1 MGQVGWIK
9 ISTDIFSNR
18 KIKILL
24 KEKDGD
30 TYFRL
35 WIQILTIAGECNRNG
50 GLYIS
55 DNVPFKIEDFT
66 NIIGKSS
73 KTFTKVFRKFIDLG
87 MLIYKDNTYFVKNWN
102 KYQSIEKYEK
112 YQMQGRERQ
121 RRFREKHKS
130 ENEKSNVTQTLGNEE
145 EENTKDI
152 ENKKEENIREE
163 NENGFRQ
170 YKL

>member
-1 MGQVGWIK
+1 MEKVRWIK
-9 ISTDIFSNR
+9 LSTDIFSNR

-102 KYQSIEKYEK
+102 KYQSTEKFNK
-112 YQMQGRERQ
+112 II
-121 RRFREKHKS
+121 KS
-130 ENEKSNVTQTLGNEE
+130 AKVIGENENEKSSENDTIDKIRKDKTIIEE
-145 EENTKDI
+145 KR
-152 ENKKEENIREE
+152 KEKGIDESNFES
-163 NENGFRQ
+163 
-170 YKL
+170 LV

>member
-55 DNVPFKIEDFT
+55 DNVPFKIGRFYEHYRE
-66 NIIGKSS
+66 NPS

-102 KYQSIEKYEK
+102 KYQSIEKLNK
-112 YQMQGRERQ
+112 IA
-121 RRFREKHKS
+121 KS
-130 ENEKSNVTQTLGNEE
+130 NKVIEEFKNEKSFYNSTQE
-145 EENTKDI
+145 KI
-152 ENKKEENIREE
+152 RKEENRKETRIDESNFE
-163 NENGFRQ
+163 TLG
-170 YKL
+170 

>member
-9 ISTDIFSNR
+9 VSTDIFSNR

-73 KTFTKVFRKFIDLG
+73 KTFTKVFQKFIDLG

-102 KYQSIEKYEK
+102 KYQSADKLKKI
-112 YQMQGRERQ
+112 G
-121 RRFREKHKS
+121 
-130 ENEKSNVTQTLGNEE
+130 KSNKVIEENLIEESFKNNTEE
-145 EENTKDI
+145 EIRKEKIRKENRLDESNFETLD
-152 ENKKEENIREE
+152 
-163 NENGFRQ
+163 
-170 YKL
+170 

>member
-73 KTFTKVFRKFIDLG
+73 QNFYESFQK
-87 MLIYKDNTYFVKNWN
+87 IY
-102 KYQSIEKYEK
+102 
-112 YQMQGRERQ
+112 
-121 RRFREKHKS
+121 RFRYAD
-130 ENEKSNVTQTLGNEE
+130 L
-145 EENTKDI
+145 
-152 ENKKEENIREE
+152 
-163 NENGFRQ
+163 
-170 YKL
+170 